1 MLNEQFSSVFT
12 QEDINTIPDL
22 GPSPHPEM
30 SEIKVD
36 NTGVRK
42 LLRDLN
48 SNKACGSDKIP
59 ATLLK
64 CCADEISPILTFIIQ
79 QSLDTSSVPDDWKVA
94 LVTPVFKKGR
104 KSSPKNYR
112 PVSLTS
118 ICCKINEHI
127 IVSQTMNHLEKNNI
141 LVDYQHGFRRR
152 RSCESQLLIT
162 SHDLAT
168 ILNKRS
174 QVDVAVL
181 DFAKAFDKVP
191 NQRLIKKLQFYNLDQ
206 KVVGW
211 IQSFLSKRTQSVVVD
226 GHTSTSAP
234 VLSGVPQGTVLGPL
248 LFLLFINDIANNVT
262 SSIRLFADD
271 CLVYRETRKKEEC
284 ELLQKDLD
292 ELVSWSKTW
301 GMAFN
306 VKKCNIVS
314 ITNAKKNRQRHS
326 YHMDGQPIKT
336 IDNTPYLG
344 VNINKRLQ
352 WKEHIDNISS
362 ASNRMLGFL
371 SRTMRR
377 CPQKLK

>member
-1 MLNEQFSSVFT
+1 MAKFGKIIFWGFPTVLFIFPGSRDTVGLVFFYLERRALVFSDQNHEFWCRCSKSTTVVREMAT
-12 QEDINTIPDL
+12 RHLCPDL
-22 GPSPHPEM
+22 SGAR
-30 SEIKVD
+30 VQ
-36 NTGVRK
+36 GV
-42 LLRDLN
+42 
-48 SNKACGSDKIP
+48 
-59 ATLLK
+59 
-64 CCADEISPILTFIIQ
+64 
-79 QSLDTSSVPDDWKVA
+79 
-94 LVTPVFKKGR
+94 KKGR
-104 KSSPKNYR
+104 RSSPENYR

-191 NQRLIKKLQFYNLDQ
+191 HQRLIKKLQYYNLDK

-326 YHMDGQPIKT
+326 YHMDDQPIKS

-344 VNINKRLQ
+344 VNINKDAGIPIPYHKKMPTEAEREILQ
-352 WKEHIDNISS
+352 DHSPSE
-362 ASNRMLGFL
+362 
-371 SRTMRR
+371 T
-377 CPQKLK
+377 